1 MLNLNTPS
9 DGSITISELVAEY
22 IDDCRI
28 RNLSPQTILW
38 YRTRL
43 SLFFADVWEDELASV
58 TVRQMRGTLLS
69 MPESREASTVNGYL
83 RAAKAMMN
91 YAIDNDY
98 AVGINPRRLKKMKE
112 PRKVPPCFSVE
123 QVQAMLRQPDLS
135 TFIGLRDLT
144 MMSVLLD
151 CGLRLSELTGLL
163 VADVCIPY
171 ATVRGKG
178 SKQRIV
184 AMSDEM
190 TKRLR
195 KYLRA
200 RQRVVAKSRSD
211 VSFLFPSRYGRRLNS
226 RTVDGIL
233 KRYGGMGGV
242 EGVRVSAHTWRFTYT
257 TLALRAGMSLT
268 SLQTC
273 LGHATLAVTRHY
285 AVVNDTDAFSDARAC
300 SPLANLPKRR

>member
-1 MLNLNTPS
+1 MLNLHTPS
-9 DGSITISELVAEY
+9 DGTITVAEVVAEY

-28 RNLSPQTILW
+28 RNLSPQTVAW
-38 YRTRL
+38 YQKRL
-43 SLFFADVWEDELASV
+43 SLFFGDVWEQNLSSV
-58 TVRQMRGTLLS
+58 TLGQVKATLLS
-69 MPESREASTVNGYL
+69 MLETREASTVNGYL

-98 AVGINPRRLKKMKE
+98 AVGINPRRMKKMKE
-112 PRKVPPCFSVE
+112 PKKIPPCFSIE
-123 QVQAMLRQPDLS
+123 QVQAMLKQPDCS
-135 TFIGLRDLT
+135 TFVGLRDFT
-144 MMSVLLD
+144 MMSALLD
-151 CGLRLSELTGLL
+151 LGIRLSELTGLL

-171 ATVRGKG
+171 LTVRGKG
-178 SKQRIV
+178 SKTRIV

-200 RQRVVAKSRSD
+200 RQRVVAKSDSD
-211 VSFLFPSRYGRRLNS
+211 VPFLFPSRYGRILNG
-226 RTVDGIL
+226 RTVDDIL
-233 KRYGGMGGV
+233 KRYGGMAGV

-273 LGHATLAVTRHY
+273 LGHTTLAMTRHY
-285 AVVNDTDAFSDARAC
+285 AVVNDSDAFNDARAC
-300 SPLANLPKRR
+300 SPLANLGKGR